1 MLEKCEIWPDFASVL
16 RGGLSKVLK
25 TSSAGWTN
33 NVGRCAWS
41 IYPVE
46 ETVVIVDMWKEK
58 WLSLRDL
65 QGKGALHREKKI
77 GFSKSFHV
85 KFFTGWNETEI
96 IGRIEDKDRLNL
108 IKISNTL
115 FKNYFGKLEE
125 IKSMINSSTSR
136 VSLEEQKRRTD
147 WITLEN
153 SIFRNFHFEN
163 FESR

>member
-108 IKISNTL
+108 IKILNIL
-115 FKNYFGKLEE
+115 FKNYFGKFDRVVKCRRNE
-125 IKSMINSSTSR
+125 INDKFIN
-136 VSLEEQKRRTD
+136 
-147 WITLEN
+147 
-153 SIFRNFHFEN
+153 
-163 FESR
+163 